1 MRELVAHCPLAER
14 TVLLGSTPPLTS
26 ASGVAAMRKASQERG
41 FYYHP
46 SRHSAAQPIV
56 AGWAYQWIARLDFA
70 HDGWVAPMDVVRV
83 RAKENANEV
92 AAGQV
97 KGLLRRLPEWC
108 EREEEAPLFVFDAG
122 YPTRCNY
129 SSRGWRDTA
138 HSSSSGCAPGAASM
152 PPIRPR
158 PRRRTGRT
166 LTSSGGR
173 VSSALRPPGAY
184 LPLPQAD
191 YFGIDHPSGTPSGA
205 GG

>member
-1 MRELVAHCPLAER
+1 
-14 TVLLGSTPPLTS
+14 
-26 ASGVAAMRKASQERG
+26 MRKASQERG

-122 YPTRCNY
+122 YDPVQLQQQGLEGY
-129 SSRGWRDTA
+129 
-138 HSSSSGCAPGAASM
+138 CAQLLV
-152 PPIRPR
+152 RL
-158 PRRRTGRT
+158 RTGRCFYAADPPPPKKT
-166 LTSSGGR
+166 DGSDLDLLWRASELGASTSWSIPSASSSRLLWDGPPLGYAIRSRRLT
-173 VSSALRPPGAY
+173 
-184 LPLPQAD
+184 
-191 YFGIDHPSGTPSGA
+191 A
-205 GG
+205 GVG